1 MKRIVFDI
9 EDEKHLLL
17 KQIIEEKGM
26 NIKGFFNLLLNE
38 EIKKYLE
45 SNS

>member
-9 EDEKHLLL
+9 EDDKHLLL

-26 NIKGFFNLLLNE
+26 NIRGFFILLLNE
-38 EIKKYLE
+38 EIKKYTE
-45 SNS
+45 SKN